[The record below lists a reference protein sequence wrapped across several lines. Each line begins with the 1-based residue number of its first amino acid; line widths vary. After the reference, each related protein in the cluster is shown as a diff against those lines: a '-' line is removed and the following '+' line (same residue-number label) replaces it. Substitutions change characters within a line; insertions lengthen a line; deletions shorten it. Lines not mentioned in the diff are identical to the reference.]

1 MTGHSSLRTK
11 FNHFIQASE
20 PKYGDHYVRVN
31 DSYQIKNQEIRTS
44 TEEESRVNEEAY
56 GVPLI

>member
-31 DSYQIKNQEIRTS
+31 DTSQIKNQEIK
-44 TEEESRVNEEAY
+44 EIKEIKEK
-56 GVPLI
+56 